1 MSKFS
6 ASDAAFV
13 GFRLVR
19 EHPKTIGIWAVV
31 MTVLSLAST
40 ALTIQLAGPRLTE
53 FMAIS
58 AQGEPSPQEML
69 GVMGGL
75 APLMCVSLV
84 YSLVLYSVMLAAVNR
99 MVLRPSDNGSAY
111 LRLGADE
118 LRQAIMLILVNL
130 LMLGVYFAVVL
141 ISAILVGIAVASGV
155 GALTAV
161 AGLISFVGICCLMLF
176 VAARL
181 SFASAITFDTGKVS
195 VTKSWAMTKGH
206 VGSLLGAYLLA
217 MVMAVIVYLLIM
229 TIVAAVAAIVAGGIG
244 GLGGLFEPD
253 MTSLEAFFTPVGVV
267 RAVFAGL
274 ISVLTTLIIFSPAPA
289 IYQILKSGGV
299 EPVVVDASV

>member
-53 FMAIS
+53 FMALS
-58 AQGEPSPQEML
+58 AQSEPSPQEML
-69 GVMGGL
+69 TVMGGL
-75 APLMCVSLV
+75 APLMCVSLI

-141 ISAILVGIAVASGV
+141 VSAILLAIAVASGV
-155 GALTAV
+155 GALTALV
-161 AGLISFVGICCLMLF
+161 GLVSFVGICCLMIF
-176 VAARL
+176 IAVRL

-195 VTKSWAMTKGH
+195 VTQSWAMTKGH
-206 VGSLLGAYLLA
+206 VGALLGAYLLSV
-217 MVMAVIVYLLIM
+217 VMAVIVYLLIM

-253 MTSLEAFFTPVGVV
+253 MTSLAAFFTPVGIV
-267 RAVFAGL
+267 RGVFAGM
-274 ISVLTTLIIFSPAPA
+274 ISVLTTLIMFSPAPT

-299 EPVVVDASV
+299 AAEPVDASV

>member
-19 EHPKTIGIWAVV
+19 EHPKTIGVWAVL

-40 ALTIQLAGPRLTE
+40 ALTIKLAGPKLTE
-53 FMAIS
+53 FMALS
-58 AQGEPSPQEML
+58 GESEPSPQAVL
-69 GVMGGL
+69 GMMGGL
-75 APLMCVSLV
+75 APLLVISTV

-111 LRLGADE
+111 LRLGVDE
-118 LRQAIMLILVNL
+118 LRQAGMLILVNL
-130 LMLGVYFAVVL
+130 LMIGVYFAAVVVT
-141 ISAILVGIAVASGV
+141 AILIAIAVAAGGGV
-155 GALTAV
+155 A
-161 AGLISFVGICCLMLF
+161 AGLAGLVSFVGVCCLMLF
-176 VAARL
+176 VAVRL
-181 SFASAITFDTGKVS
+181 SFASALTFDTGKVS
-195 VTKSWAMTKGH
+195 VTQSWAMTKGH
-206 VGSLLGAYLLA
+206 VGALLGAYLLA
-217 MVMAVIVYLLIM
+217 VVMGIIVYLLIM

-253 MTSLEAFFTPVGVV
+253 MTSLAAFFTPVGIV

-274 ISVLTTLIIFSPAPA
+274 ISVLTTLIIFSPAPT
-289 IYQILKSGGV
+289 IYQILRDGGAPA
-299 EPVVVDASV
+299 EPIDASV